1 MLPRCAAQVYGV
13 FGSRDRQFGP
23 ETVGE
28 FDALLSAA
36 GVPHE
41 IRSYEGRT
49 HAFVKDLADIRQGGD
64 SGDAWNGM
72 LDFLKANLK

>member
-1 MLPRCAAQVYGV
+1 M
-13 FGSRDRQFGP
+13 
-23 ETVGE
+23 VGE

-72 LDFLKANLK
+72 LDFLKANL